1 MPHAHPTPATDDGSR
16 RSTSDGGLSNRALW
30 DWLLAG
36 AVASLIVCYNIAT
49 QSVTLGSPA
58 GGWIYGYVQPFDIR
72 APIVSLLAIALA
84 AGLLFSVDPA
94 TTRRDW
100 PVVLAWVVLAL
111 GLQGLMRS
119 VTPVTFARIFSSEGA
134 NSFYSATQ
142 YFPARLVLADF
153 DRVRAL
159 LPLHAQSNMPGKL
172 MLVYALGRITR
183 APGMLAWLTV
193 IVSNVGAVFT
203 YLFVH
208 ELFADRRIAIYSA
221 VLYLLV
227 PAKLYFF
234 PLLNTVTPL
243 VLLVCAWLV
252 LRWLRTGRVVD
263 AAALG
268 IALFGLV
275 FFEPLPLVMGVL
287 FALFVLRAI
296 LLDQISW
303 RRLMTQSG
311 VAVAAWL
318 ASYATVRAAFGFDLL
333 SAFGQLGAHA
343 VRFNVDAGRPY
354 SIWIWQNLREFLF
367 GIGVCQAI
375 VFCAALVDGWWGRDT
390 WREKLTRPITV
401 LCAGA
406 AAVLLATDVIGVNR
420 GEVIRLWIFLAC
432 FFQIPTAY
440 VCARLETR
448 AALMLVIALTV
459 LQATLGTAMI
469 GFIVL

>member
-1 MPHAHPTPATDDGSR
+1 MPHAHPLPADAGSPR
-16 RSTSDGGLSNRALW
+16 PTREGGLSNRALW

-36 AVASLIVCYNIAT
+36 TVASLIVCAGIAT
-49 QSVTLGSPA
+49 QSVTIGSPA
-58 GGWIYGYVQPFDIR
+58 GGWVYGYVQPFDVR
-72 APIVSLLAIALA
+72 VPIVSLLTIALA
-84 AGLLFSVDPA
+84 AGLLYSVDPVLA
-94 TTRRDW
+94 RRGW
-100 PVVLAWVVLAL
+100 PVVLAWVVVAL
-111 GLQGLMRS
+111 VLQGLMRS
-119 VTPVTFARIFSSEGA
+119 VTPVTFERIFASEGA
-134 NSFYSATQ
+134 NAFYSVTQ
-142 YFPARLVLADF
+142 RFPARLVLTDF

-159 LPLHAQSNMPGKL
+159 WPLHAQSNMPGKL
-172 MLVYALGRITR
+172 MLVYALSSVTR
-183 APGMLAWLTV
+183 DPGALAWLV
-193 IVSNVGAVFT
+193 VVVSNCGAAFI

-234 PLLNTVTPL
+234 PLLNTVTPVV
-243 VLLVCAWLV
+243 VLACAWLL
-252 LRWLRTGRVVD
+252 LRWLRTGRFVC

-275 FFEPLPLVMGVL
+275 FFEPLPLVIGLL
-287 FALFVLRAI
+287 FALFVVRAN
-296 LLDQISW
+296 LLGQISR
-303 RRLMTQSG
+303 RRLTAQMG
-311 VAVAAWL
+311 VVVAAWL
-318 ASYATVRAAFGFDLL
+318 AAYAALRFLVGFDLA
-333 SAFGQLGAHA
+333 SAFAQIGGHA

-367 GIGVCQAI
+367 GIGACQAI
-375 VFCAALVDGWWGRDT
+375 AFCAALVDGLRGRDT
-390 WREKLTRPITV
+390 WGEKLTRPITV

-440 VCARLETR
+440 VCARLGTR
-448 AALMLVIALTV
+448 AALMLVVAATV

-469 GFIVL
+469 GFVVP